1 MHIILRQKLLQ
12 HLNRFCIL
20 RRRVCTSSLPYRIS
34 IHNQQLVFSRIVIIW
49 QDSKTS
55 DFLRQVTV
63 IHWQR
68 RFQGLWCDKLPL
80 CKLCNSKYFKNRFE
94 FFRTR
99 TWVDIASL
107 FRSPIQIPDPMTHDP
122 RSDRFTFES
131 HMISIQFNSNAWR
144 KAFIDS
150 SSIKWHRLA
159 ATAIN
164 PSSDSIVYHL
174 ILAYSHFC
182 NERTPVGRKIFK
194 RFWSSS
200 RFSRD
205 SS

>member
-1 MHIILRQKLLQ
+1 MKHAHYSSTKVVATSEKVL
-12 HLNRFCIL
+12 HPSY

-55 DFLRQVTV
+55 SFLRQVTV

-99 TWVDIASL
+99 PWALGRYREFI
-107 FRSPIQIPDPMTHDP
+107 PIPDPDSRSQIPDP

-131 HMISIQFNSNAWR
+131 WFQFNSIQFQCMTKGIYRFFIDKVTSFGRNSNQSLKR
-144 KAFIDS
+144 FY
-150 SSIKWHRLA
+150 RL
-159 ATAIN
+159 
-164 PSSDSIVYHL
+164 SSDSCVL
-174 ILAYSHFC
+174 SFLQWT
-182 NERTPVGRKIFK
+182 NP
-194 RFWSSS
+194 S
-200 RFSRD
+200 RP
-205 SS
+205 